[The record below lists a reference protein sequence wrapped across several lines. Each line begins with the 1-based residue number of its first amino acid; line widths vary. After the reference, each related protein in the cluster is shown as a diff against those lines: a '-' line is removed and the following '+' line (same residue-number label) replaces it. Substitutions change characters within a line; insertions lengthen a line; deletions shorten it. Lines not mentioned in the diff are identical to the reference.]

1 MVAQID
7 DWMRAQKGFG
17 NEDQFAGILRTV
29 LRLAQDNAGRSE
41 LKILNRSLQE
51 LRHAFRIFA
60 PYRDIRK
67 VTVFGS
73 ARVKKSDPYYH
84 LAHSFGQALAQAG
97 FMVITG
103 AGPGIMQAGHE
114 GAGRD
119 KSFGVNIRLPSA
131 QDANPFI
138 RDDPKLM
145 NFHFF
150 FTRKLMF
157 VKEADA
163 VVIFPGGFGTQ
174 DELFEAITLAQTGKS
189 RLTPI
194 ILMDLPDGTYWSR
207 WQEFLRDDVMSRGY
221 VSERE
226 TGLFKILTSADAA
239 VEEITRF
246 YRNLHSYRFVK
257 QDLVIRLNHPPTP
270 ALIDRLSRDFADIL
284 SDGKVRQTE
293 PLAEEAD
300 DPDTLPL
307 PRLLMRFNRRDFARL
322 RRMIDVINDADLA
335 APADE
340 VKAHE
345 KPLAAEPLPTE

>member
-1 MVAQID
+1 VEQQTKTLTEMLNEID
-7 DWMRAQKGFG
+7 DWLQAQQNGSG
-17 NEDQFAGILRTV
+17 NADQYAGILRTV
-29 LRLAQDNAGRSE
+29 LKLAQDNAGRGE

-60 PYRDIRK
+60 PYRNTRK
-67 VTVFGS
+67 VTIFGS
-73 ARVKKSDPYYH
+73 TRVQEDDPYYL
-84 LAHSFGQALAQAG
+84 LARSVSASLAQSG

-114 GAGRD
+114 GAGRE
-119 KSFGVNIRLPSA
+119 KSFGVNIRLPSV
-131 QDANPFI
+131 QPANPFI
-138 RDDPKLM
+138 CDDPKLM

-194 ILMDLPDGTYWSR
+194 LLMDLPDGTYWAR
-207 WQEFLRDDVMSRGY
+207 WREFLRDDVVSRGY
-221 VSERE
+221 VSESE
-226 TGLFKILTSADAA
+226 TGLFKILTSAEAA

-246 YRNLHSYRFVK
+246 YRNFHSYRFVK
-257 QDLVIRLNHPPTP
+257 DDLVIRLNHAPTS
-270 ALIDRLSRDFADIL
+270 ALIGRLNRDFADL
-284 SDGKVRQTE
+284 LTDGQVRESE

-307 PRLLMRFNRRDFARL
+307 PRLLMRFNREDFSRL
-322 RRMIDVINDADLA
+322 RRMIDEINDA
-335 APADE
+335 E
-340 VKAHE
+340 
-345 KPLAAEPLPTE
+345 LP